1 MMTIHEFKQMTAH
14 VYWLSP
20 DGTTDRPVLGVVTGA
35 NGSLV
40 VDAGNSPAHARV
52 LLDHMA
58 AAGLPAPRFLALT
71 HWHWD
76 HWFGAAAFDV
86 PAIAHAATRRIL
98 VEQAAWNWSDAAL
111 DARVEQG
118 IEIAFCRDM
127 LKAELPDRRD
137 LVLRAP
143 DVAFT
148 GELTIDL
155 GGVTCRLLHVG
166 GDHAADSVIVH
177 VPEEGIVFLGDCRYD
192 DIYHAPPRLTAATIR
207 SLYDRLLALDA
218 AWYLGGHEPE
228 PIARAALVAE
238 SELVR
243 CISAAIDHLGAQREA
258 VLAALR
264 GQAGSPLDED
274 SVAIADA
281 LLAGAQ
287 AVPIDTE
294 TSRARE
300 GDRAAERGS
309 SVRTAG

>member
-1 MMTIHEFKQMTAH
+1 MATHEFGQAAPH

-76 HWFGAAAFDV
+76 HWFGTAAFDA
-86 PAIAHAATRRIL
+86 PAIAHAATRRTL
-98 VEQAAWNWSDAAL
+98 LEQAAWDWSDAAL
-111 DARVEQG
+111 DGRVEQG

-127 LKAELPDRRD
+127 LKAELPDRSD
-137 LVLRAP
+137 LVLHAP
-143 DVAFT
+143 DVDFT

-155 GGVTCRLLHVG
+155 GGITCRLLHVG
-166 GDHAADSVIVH
+166 GDHATDSVIVH
-177 VPEEGIVFLGDCRYD
+177 VPEAGVVFLGDCRYD
-192 DIYHAPPRLTAATIR
+192 DIYHAPPRLTAATIL

-243 CISAAIDHLGAQREA
+243 SISAIVDRQGVDRAA

-264 GQAGSPLDED
+264 EQAGRPLDED
-274 SVAIADA
+274 SIAIADA

-287 AVPIDTE
+287 A
-294 TSRARE
+294 R
-300 GDRAAERGS
+300 
-309 SVRTAG
+309 RTMPPG